1 MKTIIFTG
9 LLFLTTIVSVNGAS
23 EDEIQQEL
31 EQARANLRISQA
43 TEERISSELEELK
56 HSEKAT
62 PEILKDYET
71 YLDRVQAM
79 VNENQ
84 KIVDNMEAAYAR
96 YQQSVKT
103 TGCSHSIPPEENH
116 YTNIPADEEPD
127 ELAVLDQKLNDSLAE
142 FDDMLLKELDD
153 IRAKSENHMKNI
165 SDEAAEVAKRLRE
178 KGVDVSSP
186 EDDSTDEQDQKS
198 ASEEDT
204 KNRERGEE
212 VAEQGGSYSKVP
224 VTDSRH
230 DSSRSDDDA
239 TPGKRDKQ
247 TGSTQDDDIVARQLR
262 EAAEKETDPE
272 LKKKL
277 WKEYEDYKR
286 GGS

>member
-23 EDEIQQEL
+23 KDEIQQEL